1 MEVAAAAFSNAVSA
15 DDAGAESEPVSVD
28 LKEHLQQIER
38 ELIEHAL
45 QKSKG
50 VVAEAAR
57 MLNVGRT
64 TLVEKIRKYDLDAD
78 ASKVA

>member
-1 MEVAAAAFSNAVSA
+1 MAAAAGPEAA
-15 DDAGAESEPVSVD
+15 AEDGLSVD
-28 LKEHLQQIER
+28 LKDHLQQIER

-45 QKSKG
+45 QRSRG

-78 ASKVA
+78 ASRVA